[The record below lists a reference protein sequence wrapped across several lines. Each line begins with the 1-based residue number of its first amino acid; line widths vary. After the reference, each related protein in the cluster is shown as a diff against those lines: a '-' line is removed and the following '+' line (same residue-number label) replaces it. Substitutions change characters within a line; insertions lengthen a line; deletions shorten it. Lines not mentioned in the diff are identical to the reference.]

1 MMVLASSD
9 GKVVE
14 FPVEKWFTAS
24 ERPLYIGVIAKPSPG
39 LWEHLSR
46 SKNVIM
52 TDGAASRDYSIPY
65 RIEVG
70 ENSIFFLT
78 PKE

>member
-1 MMVLASSD
+1 MKILASSN
-9 GKVVE
+9 GNGVE

-24 ERPLYIGVIAKPSPG
+24 ENPLYIGVMAKPSPG

-46 SKNVIM
+46 SKSVFLVD
-52 TDGAASRDYSIPY
+52 DGSAKEYRIPY